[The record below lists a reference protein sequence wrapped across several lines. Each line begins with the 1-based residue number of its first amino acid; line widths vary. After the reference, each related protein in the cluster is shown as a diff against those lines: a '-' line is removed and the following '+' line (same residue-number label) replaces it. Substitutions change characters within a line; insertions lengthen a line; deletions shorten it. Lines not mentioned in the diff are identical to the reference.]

1 MAHALLSLGSNLGR
15 SAWLLEQARSR
26 LAALPELTLLRSS
39 RIWRTRAVGGPAE
52 QPDFL
57 NQALLVETTLGP
69 EGLLRAALEC
79 EKALGRTRA
88 SRWSARTLDVDLL
101 LYEQQVRDTPELQ
114 LPHPRMSFRRF
125 VLHPAVEIAP
135 RMRHPVAD
143 RSLLELLRHLEHAP
157 PAVWIVSEALWA
169 ALPAADE
176 SSAVDKSPADLPGA
190 NAEQTGPLAP
200 GGQVVSLGEI
210 LLHRASTPEQMAR
223 LNQTSRAERPGSAGY
238 PQWVAWV
245 GPELPPGGAPP
256 RLVVAGRFVGEEPGG
271 DSSSTSWQE
280 AIRQVGPHLV
290 LRFRD
295 GGHLAE
301 ELAAALAASQGDS
314 ILGPCS

>member
-26 LAALPELTLLRSS
+26 LVALPELTLLRSS
-39 RIWRTRAVGGPAE
+39 RIWRTRAVGGPAG

-69 EGLLRAALEC
+69 EGLLQAALEC
-79 EKALGRTRA
+79 EKALGRKRV

-135 RMRHPVAD
+135 RMHHPVAG
-143 RSLLELLRHLEHAP
+143 RSLLELLRHLEQTP
-157 PAVWIVSEALWA
+157 PAVWITSEALWA
-169 ALPAADE
+169 ALPAANE
-176 SSAVDKSPADLPGA
+176 SSAADESLAGQAGA
-190 NAEQTGPLAP
+190 SAEQSGPLAP
-200 GGQVVSLGEI
+200 GGQVVSLGKI
-210 LLHRASTPEQMAR
+210 LLRRASTPEQVAR
-223 LNQTSRAERPGSAGY
+223 PNQASRAERPGSAGCS
-238 PQWVAWV
+238 QWVAWV
-245 GPELPPGGAPP
+245 GRELPPGWAPP
-256 RLVVAGRFVGEEPGG
+256 RLVVAGSFVWEEPGS
-271 DSSSTSWQE
+271 DSPATCWQE

-295 GGHLAE
+295 RGHLAE